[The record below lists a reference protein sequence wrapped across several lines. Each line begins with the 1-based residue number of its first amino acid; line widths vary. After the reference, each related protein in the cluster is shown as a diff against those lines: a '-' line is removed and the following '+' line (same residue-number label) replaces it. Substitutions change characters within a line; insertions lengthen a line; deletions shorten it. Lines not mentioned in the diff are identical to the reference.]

1 MQDADYRR
9 LVEDSPIA
17 TFLVRAGRRDP
28 DRTLLWASTA
38 ALELLGRGAGEV
50 LGRPLEEFVHPADRE
65 DVAALLA
72 AQAPAQRGALEWR
85 MLRAGGGTATVEVL
99 TAAVVTSGEGG
110 EDVLSLSCWD
120 VSRHVERT
128 RDLTHR
134 ATHDLLTDL
143 PDRGLLEDR
152 WAQARSR
159 ARRSGVAPVVAFCDV
174 DDLKRVNDRHGHA
187 AGDAA
192 LVAVAAR
199 LRSAARGEDTVA
211 RFGGDEFIVLVEA
224 ADVEPEVLAARL
236 REATAAVPVQLP
248 DGTSTSLSC
257 SVGLVVDDLARSSAE
272 VLAEADRRM
281 YEDKR
286 RPR

>member
-28 DRTLLWASTA
+28 ARTLLWASTA
-38 ALELLGRGAGEV
+38 ALELLGRPAGEV
-50 LGRPLEEFVHPADRE
+50 VGRALDEFVHPADRE
-65 DVAALLA
+65 EVAALLEA
-72 AQAPAQRGALEWR
+72 EAPAQRGAFEWR
-85 MLRAGGGTATVEVL
+85 LLHADGGTVTVEVL
-99 TAAVVTSGEGG
+99 TAAVDAGG
-110 EDVLSLSCWD
+110 EDALSLSCWD

-134 ATHDLLTDL
+134 ATHDLLTGL

-152 WAQARSR
+152 WEQARSR

-174 DDLKRVNDRHGHA
+174 DDLKGVNDRHGHA

-192 LVAVAAR
+192 LVAVAGR

-236 REATAAVPVQLP
+236 REATAAVPAQLP
-248 DGTSTSLSC
+248 DGTSTTLSC

>member
-9 LVEDSPIA
+9 LVEESPIA

-28 DRTLLWASTA
+28 ARTLLWANAA
-38 ALELLGRGAGEV
+38 ALELLGRAAYEV
-50 LGRPLEEFVHPADRE
+50 VGRPLEEFVHPADRE
-65 DVAALLA
+65 DVAALL
-72 AQAPAQRGALEWR
+72 QAGGPAQRGALEWR

-99 TAAVVTSGEGG
+99 TAAVDADG
-110 EDVLSLSCWD
+110 EDALSLACWD
-120 VSRHVERT
+120 VSQHVERT

-134 ATHDLLTDL
+134 ATHDLLTGL

-174 DDLKRVNDRHGHA
+174 DDLKRVNDLHGHA

-192 LVAVAAR
+192 LVAVAGR

-248 DGTSTSLSC
+248 DGTSATLSC
-257 SVGLVVDDLARSSAE
+257 SVGLVVDDLARTSAE